1 MRGRG
6 NAGTPAVPGG
16 APGGFT
22 GHRRGSPGY
31 RGVLVGLAAAG
42 VATFA
47 QLYSLQG
54 VLPELAAG
62 MHISASSAAL
72 TVSAATLGLA
82 VAVIP
87 WSAAAD
93 RFGRLPVMRAAILA
107 AVVLGLAVPFSP
119 GLPALLGLRFLEGV
133 ALGGIPAVALAYLSE
148 EVSRLHAAVAA
159 GTYVSGTTVG
169 GLAGRIVAAPLAELV
184 NWRVGVA
191 AVSLLAAGAAVVF
204 LLTAPRQLGF
214 VPVRLSRPG
223 HGLAARLAANLRS
236 PGLLA
241 LYLQGFL
248 LMGGF
253 VAVYNYLGF
262 RLGMPPFGLPQSL
275 ASVLFL
281 AYLAGTW
288 SSRAAGTL
296 AARLTGRGGRK
307 SVLLLSIGAMAA
319 GLALTLAENLP
330 AVVAGL
336 LVFTAGFFAAH
347 SIASGWTPLLAREG
361 RAQASSLYNLF
372 YYTGSSLL
380 GWAGG
385 YWFQRNGW
393 PALVLFVGTLL
404 AAAALTAVLVLR
416 REDVRPSAP
425 EQAAPVDRTKP

>member
-1 MRGRG
+1 MSVP
-6 NAGTPAVPGG
+6 AGHT
-16 APGGFT
+16 GFT
-22 GHRRGSPGY
+22 GHAKGTRGY

-42 VATFA
+42 MATFA

-62 MHISASSAAL
+62 MGISASSAAL

-107 AVVLGLAVPFSP
+107 AVVLGLAVPLSP
-119 GLPALLGLRFLEGV
+119 TLPVLLVLRFLEGA

-159 GTYVSGTTVG
+159 GTYVSGTTIG
-169 GLAGRIVAAPLAELV
+169 GLAGRILAAPVAELV
-184 NWRVGVA
+184 NWRAGVA
-191 AVSLLAAGAAVVF
+191 AVSILAAGAAVVF
-204 LLTAPRQLGF
+204 MLTAPRQHGF
-214 VPVRLSRPG
+214 VPERAAAPG
-223 HGLAARLAANLRS
+223 RQLAARLAVNLRN
-236 PGLLA
+236 PRLLA

-262 RLGMPPFGLPQSL
+262 RLGGPPFGLPQAL
-275 ASVLFL
+275 ASSLFL

-296 AARLTGRGGRK
+296 AARLAGRGGRK
-307 SVLLLSIGAMAA
+307 LVLLLCTGAMAA
-319 GLALTLAENLP
+319 GLALTLADHL
-330 AVVAGL
+330 AAIVAGL
-336 LVFTAGFFAAH
+336 LVFTAGFFGAH
-347 SIASGWTPLLAREG
+347 AIASGWTPLLAPVG

-385 YWFQRNGW
+385 YCFQHNGW
-393 PALVLFVGTLL
+393 PSLVLFVGALLL
-404 AAAALTAVLVLR
+404 AAAVVAALVLR
-416 REDVRPSAP
+416 ADDGGGNTPAG
-425 EQAAPVDRTKP
+425 PVKP

>member
-1 MRGRG
+1 MTRRDD
-6 NAGTPAVPGG
+6 
-16 APGGFT
+16 APGSSGQFT

-54 VLPELAAG
+54 VLPELAADLG
-62 MHISASSAAL
+62 ISASSAAL

-82 VAVIP
+82 VTVIP

-93 RFGRLPVMRAAILA
+93 RFGRLPAMRLAILA
-107 AVVLGLAVPFSP
+107 AVVLGLAVPLSP
-119 GLPALLGLRFLEGV
+119 NLPMLLGLRFLEGA

-159 GTYVSGTTVG
+159 GTYVSGTTIG
-169 GLAGRIVAAPLAELV
+169 GLAGRILAAPLAELV

-204 LLTAPRQLGF
+204 MLTAPRQHGF
-214 VPVRLSRPG
+214 LPVRRAASG

-236 PGLLA
+236 PRLLA
-241 LYLQGFL
+241 LYSQGFL

-262 RLGMPPFGLPQSL
+262 RLGEPPFGLPQSL
-275 ASVLFL
+275 ASSLFL

-296 AARLTGRGGRK
+296 AARLRGGRK
-307 SVLLLSIGAMAA
+307 PVLLLSLGAMAV

-330 AVVAGL
+330 AIVAGL

-380 GWAGG
+380 GWVGG
-385 YWFQRNGW
+385 YYFQQGGW
-393 PALVLFVGTLL
+393 LFLVVFVGVLLL
-404 AAAALTAVLVLR
+404 AAALAAVLVLR
-416 REDVRPSAP
+416 SNDDGGAGAADPAA
-425 EQAAPVDRTKP
+425 AAPDNGRKT